1 MNISLIAALSK
12 NLVIG
17 RNNKIPWYIAED
29 LKWFKKNTIHKNIIM
44 GRVTWQSIG
53 QPLIMR
59 KNIVISRNK
68 IKKNG
73 VIWARSISNAILLAD
88 YNKEIMVIGGEKIYK
103 QMMFYANKLYLTHID
118 KNIIG
123 DTYFP
128 KYQLF
133 SSWKVLF
140 KKSIEKKF
148 QNDYKYHFE
157 ILSR

>member
-73 VIWARSISNAILLAD
+73 VI
-88 YNKEIMVIGGEKIYK
+88 
-103 QMMFYANKLYLTHID
+103 
-118 KNIIG
+118 
-123 DTYFP
+123 
-128 KYQLF
+128 
-133 SSWKVLF
+133 
-140 KKSIEKKF
+140 
-148 QNDYKYHFE
+148 
-157 ILSR
+157 